1 MTILSKMET
10 GQGGN
15 WVLVDYGNN
24 FYAYGFERDLHSLLG
39 FPVNQCGTKDEVKQH
54 CNSISRLCRQN
65 IEKYNREIS
74 KSAKPEGW
82 KYLIEQEKK
91 QLEMLTEFARILT

>member
-1 MTILSKMET
+1 MTILSKMES

-15 WVLVDYGNN
+15 WIPVDFGNN
-24 FYAYGFERDLHSLLG
+24 FFGYGFEQDLYSLLG
-39 FPVNQCGTKDEVKQH
+39 FPVDQCGTKDEVKQH
-54 CNSISRLCRQN
+54 CDLISQLCRQS

-74 KSAKPEGW
+74 KSANTDGW
-82 KYLIEQEKK
+82 KYLIKQEKK

>member
-1 MTILSKMET
+1 MTILSKIET

-24 FYAYGFERDLHSLLG
+24 FYAYGFEQDLHSPLG

-54 CNSISRLCRQN
+54 CNSISQLCRQN
-65 IEKYNREIS
+65 IKKYNKKIS
-74 KSAKPEGW
+74 KFAKSDGW
-82 KYLIEQEKK
+82 KYLIEQEEK
-91 QLEMLTEFARILT
+91 QLKALTEFVRILT